1 MGCGTHVTEQSTA
14 DHTHQSNKD
23 ADELYN
29 VSVSHRVQS
38 THQRVENSNTRRNND
53 RSEAIQADN
62 DTDSGTK
69 SWQDGT
75 RPKYLAQQCEDI

>member
-69 SWQDGT
+69 S
-75 RPKYLAQQCEDI
+75 